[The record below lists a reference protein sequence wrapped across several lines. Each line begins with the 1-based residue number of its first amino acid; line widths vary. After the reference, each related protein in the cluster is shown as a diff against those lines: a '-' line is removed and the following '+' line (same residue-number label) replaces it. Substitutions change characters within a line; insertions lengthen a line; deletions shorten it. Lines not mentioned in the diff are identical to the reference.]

1 MLIEIKGTFAGLEKN
16 QFEDYGKSFILVDVQ
31 LLLIRYFV
39 DFK

>member
-1 MLIEIKGTFAGLEKN
+1 MLIEIKGTFAGLEKK
-16 QFEDYGKSFILVDVQ
+16 EDYGKSFILADVQ